1 MLSTI
6 FYIGTIIGGSAV
18 YMALGGADSTNNN
31 TNDNNE
37 VNKCSINRA
46 NNNEE
51 LTYDY
56 FNNLTLEQQERYFND
71 NLDLKYYKEDSTCGF
86 TNDRYYNA
94 IHAKEIS
101 RRTGKEFNNIN
112 KVY

>member
-1 MLSTI
+1 MLNTL
-6 FYIGTIIGGSAV
+6 FYIGIIIGGSAV
-18 YMALGGADSTNNN
+18 YMALGGSSTEHN
-31 TNDNNE
+31 TNDE
-37 VNKCSINRA
+37 VNKCAVNRA

-56 FNNLTLEQQERYFND
+56 FSELSLEQQERYFND

-86 TNDRYYNA
+86 TNDKYHNS

-101 RRTGKEFNNIN
+101 RRTGKAFNNIN
-112 KVY
+112 KTY

>member
-1 MLSTI
+1 MFSSIMLWSGI
-6 FYIGTIIGGSAV
+6 IIGGSAV
-18 YMALGGADSTNNN
+18 YMALGGSSEHN
-31 TNDNNE
+31 TNEE
-37 VNKCSINRA
+37 VNKCAVNRA

-56 FNNLTLEQQERYFND
+56 FNNLTLEEQERYFND

-86 TNDRYYNA
+86 TNDKYYNS

-101 RRTGKEFNNIN
+101 RRTGKTFNNIN
-112 KVY
+112 KTH

>member
-1 MLSTI
+1 MLSI
-6 FYIGTIIGGSAV
+6 MLWSGIIIGGSVV
-18 YMALGGADSTNNN
+18 YMALGDADSTKHN
-31 TNDNNE
+31 TNEE
-37 VNKCSINRA
+37 VNKCAVNRA
-46 NNNEE
+46 KNNEE

-56 FNNLTLEQQERYFND
+56 FNKLSLEQQERYFND

-86 TNDRYYNA
+86 TNDKYYNS

-101 RRTGKEFNNIN
+101 RRTGKAFNNIN

>member
-1 MLSTI
+1 MLSVMLWT
-6 FYIGTIIGGSAV
+6 GVVIGGSVV
-18 YMALGGADSTNNN
+18 YMALGGADSTKHN
-31 TNDNNE
+31 TNDE
-37 VNKCSINRA
+37 VNKCAVNRA

-56 FNNLTLEQQERYFND
+56 FNKLSLEQQERYFND

-86 TNDRYYNA
+86 TNDKYYNA

-101 RRTGKEFNNIN
+101 RRTGKTFNNIN
-112 KVY
+112 KTY

>member
-6 FYIGTIIGGSAV
+6 LWTGIIIGGSVV
-18 YMALGGADSTNNN
+18 YMALGDADSTNSN
-31 TNDNNE
+31 TNDE
-37 VNKCSINRA
+37 VNKCAINRA

-71 NLDLKYYKEDSTCGF
+71 HLDLKYYKEDSTCGF
-86 TNDRYYNA
+86 TNDKYHNS

-101 RRTGKEFNNIN
+101 RRTGKAFNNIN
-112 KVY
+112 KTY

>member
-6 FYIGTIIGGSAV
+6 FYIGIIIGGSVV
-18 YMALGGADSTNNN
+18 YMALGGADSTKHN
-31 TNDNNE
+31 TNEE
-37 VNKCSINRA
+37 VNKCAVNRA
-46 NNNEE
+46 NSNEE

-56 FNNLTLEQQERYFND
+56 FSELSLEQQERYFND

-86 TNDRYYNA
+86 TNDKYFNS

-101 RRTGKEFNNIN
+101 RRTGKAFNNIN
-112 KVY
+112 KTY

>member
-6 FYIGTIIGGSAV
+6 LWTGIIIGGSAV
-18 YMALGGADSTNNN
+18 YMALGGSSEHN
-31 TNDNNE
+31 TNDNKE
-37 VNKCSINRA
+37 VNKCAVNRA

-71 NLDLKYYKEDSTCGF
+71 NLDLKYYKKYSLNLHNYKG
-86 TNDRYYNA
+86 
-94 IHAKEIS
+94 HKLLL
-101 RRTGKEFNNIN
+101 
-112 KVY
+112 VLLL